1 MTQHS
6 NPASPENPALEN
18 PALEVPFTHPLAG
31 SYTARIWQV
40 DCELELSLDQTGCLI
55 GTFTADGETLE
66 VFGGVP
72 SLYGEVYGVI
82 REGRNGETL
91 AVFRAVPQVQA
102 LLLEI
107 DLPGPNDLMLLAQA
121 ESVVFSRSLGLA
133 GSSRE

>member
-6 NPASPENPALEN
+6 NAVS
-18 PALEVPFTHPLAG
+18 LEVPFTHPLAG
-31 SYTARIWQV
+31 RYNAQIWEV

-55 GTFTADGETLE
+55 GTFIADGETLG

-82 REGRNGETL
+82 REGRDGETL
-91 AVFRAVPQVQA
+91 AVFRAVPQVQT

-107 DLPGPNDLMLLAQA
+107 DSPGSNDLMLLAQA
-121 ESVVFSRSLGLA
+121 ETVVFSRSLGLA
-133 GSSRE
+133 GSGQE

>member
-6 NPASPENPALEN
+6 NPAP
-18 PALEVPFTHPLAG
+18 LEVPFTHPLAG
-31 SYTARIWQV
+31 RYNAQIWEV
-40 DCELELSLDQTGCLI
+40 DCELELHLDQTGCLI

-82 REGRNGETL
+82 REGRDGETL
-91 AVFRAVPQVQA
+91 AVFRAVPQVQT

-107 DLPGPNDLMLLAQA
+107 DSPGSNDLMMLGQA
-121 ESVVFSRSLGLA
+121 ETVVFSRSLGLT
-133 GSSRE
+133 GSGREGGLV